1 MAAGDPNPDASA
13 AADDGQGVA
22 AAARSGMQP
31 SGQAVEGDGNQLL
44 NQVSAGRDL
53 TLGDSVAGDKIAG
66 DKVDG
71 DKVIGDKVSRDKIG
85 RDKFEIVVADAQ
97 QAADVARS
105 LRWSWPQPLDFGPYR
120 TFRREGFVGR
130 SWLFEEVRAWAIAE
144 GATAGR
150 PRAQLIEAEYGVGK
164 SAFLAELV
172 DTQAAGIP
180 VVAQHFCQFD
190 AIATLAPGRFVSSIA
205 AQLAAALPAYRAA
218 IEAEDAAGLR
228 QLLEAPDND
237 PIGAFDQAVLAPL
250 EAIAPPAGP
259 LLLVVDALD
268 EALEHRPSNDK
279 APHVTIVSL
288 LGQRAQRFPRWL
300 RLLATARPLPAVQ
313 QPLRQAFSL
322 HSLNAEEAR
331 NLADLEAYA
340 EARCQQPPL
349 ASLLAAAGLG
359 ASEVA
364 IRLRTLSGGKFLY
377 TAFVLN
383 DLASEALPLRNRAD
397 LEALPAGMDDFY
409 LQAFERRFPSE
420 QVYDQVRDLLALH
433 CVQRDPL
440 SRRELAAILS
450 WPEARLLGLQQQL
463 HDLLRLRRNDPA
475 YGSKEFLAS
484 FNHPSLSRW
493 LTATDEHS
501 GYPRAGRFSIDPEAA
516 EAAIHRWTLA
526 ELEAQRA
533 HTWPY
538 LVRHLASHLSQA
550 ERPALLAGLLGEFT
564 WLEARLRL
572 AGINALLGDFSL
584 AAPAPWLR
592 QLGRALGQGAHVL
605 GHSEGWRGPEQ
616 LASQLLA
623 RLPEENV
630 NPKPTRLRLEAADWL
645 QQAGSA
651 APRSASLLAPDAL
664 LRTFPVGS
672 NVTALVALPDGRLAS
687 CSANFGGD
695 STIRLWDLASGAC
708 AAVFEGHQG
717 WVRALAVLADGRLAS
732 GSADNTIR
740 LWDPAS
746 GACDRVFQ
754 GHQGPVSALAVLGDG
769 RLASGSDDNTI
780 RLWDPATGACERVFE
795 GHQSPVNAM
804 AVLADGRL
812 ASGSGGWDWHLVREH
827 DNTIRLWDLASGA
840 CAAVFEGHQGWVRV
854 LAVLGDGRLAFGSYD
869 NIIRLWDPASGSCKA
884 VFEGHQGGVN
894 ALAVLG
900 DGTLASGSYDNT
912 IRLWDPASGVCT
924 AVFEGHGSEVNA
936 LAVLADGRLASGSDD
951 KTIKLWDPASGSC
964 TAVFEGHQSRVTA
977 LAVLGDGRLA
987 SAGIGG
993 GNKILLW
1000 DQATGTSEPVFEGHH
1015 SPVWALA
1022 VLGDGRLASGSRDN
1036 TIQLWNIASGAWD
1049 PASSTLERVFEG
1061 HQDQVWALAV
1071 LTDGRLASGSKDG
1084 TIRLW
1089 DPASGSCTA
1098 VFEGHQPWVNALA
1111 VLGDGRLATSSEENI
1126 IRLWDPASGTRERVF
1141 EGHQDP
1147 VWALAVLADGRLA
1160 SGSADNTIRLWV
1172 PASGACD
1179 RVFQGHQGPVRAL
1192 AVLGDGRLASG
1203 SYDNTIRLWDPAHP
1217 DGAPQVLFVADADIT
1232 ALVVHPTLPLLIA
1245 GDSSGRLHWLQFL
1258 QSP

>member
-1 MAAGDPNPDASA
+1 
-13 AADDGQGVA
+13 VA
-22 AAARSGMQP
+22 
-31 SGQAVEGDGNQLL
+31 GDGNQLL

-71 DKVIGDKVSRDKIG
+71 DKVYGDKIG
-85 RDKFEIVVADAQ
+85 RDKIGIFVTDAQ
-97 QAADVARS
+97 QAAVVARS
-105 LRWSWPQPLDFGPYR
+105 LRWSWPQPLDFAPYR

-130 SWLFEEVRAWAIAE
+130 SWLFEEVRTWTMAD
-144 GATAGR
+144 GAAAGR
-150 PRAQLIEAEYGVGK
+150 PRALLIEAEYGVGK

-172 DTQAAGIP
+172 DTQAAEIP

-218 IEAEDAAGLR
+218 IEAEEAAGLR

-250 EAIAPPAGP
+250 EAMAPPASP

-268 EALEHRPSNDK
+268 EALEHRPSNDN
-279 APHVTIVSL
+279 AARVTIVSL

-349 ASLLAAAGLG
+349 AALLAAAGLG

-377 TAFVLN
+377 AAFVLN
-383 DLASEALPLRNRAD
+383 ELASGALPLRVRRD
-397 LEALPAGMDDFY
+397 LETLPSGMDDFY
-409 LQAFERRFPSE
+409 LQAFERRFPTD
-420 QVYDQVRDLLALH
+420 QAYDQVRDLLAVH

-440 SRRELAAILS
+440 SRRELAAILN
-450 WPEARLLGLQQQL
+450 WPEARLLTQQQQL

-516 EAAIHRWTLA
+516 EAAIHRWALA
-526 ELEAQRA
+526 EVEVQRA

-538 LVRHLASHLSQA
+538 LVRHLASHLTEA
-550 ERPALLAGLLGEFT
+550 ERPVVIAGQLGQFA

-605 GHSEGWRGPEQ
+605 GHSEGWRGHEQ

-623 RLPEENV
+623 RLPEEND
-630 NPKPTRLRLEAADWL
+630 NPKPSRLRLEAADWL

-651 APRSASLLAPDAL
+651 APRSASLLALDAL
-664 LRTFPVGS
+664 LRTLSVGS
-672 NVTALVALPDGRLAS
+672 AVNALVTLPDGRLAS
-687 CSANFGGD
+687 GSGVK
-695 STIRLWDLASGAC
+695 TI
-708 AAVFEGHQG
+708 
-717 WVRALAVLADGRLAS
+717 
-732 GSADNTIR
+732 

-746 GACDRVFQ
+746 GACERVFE
-754 GHQGPVSALAVLGDG
+754 GHQNFVNALAVLGDG

-795 GHQSPVNAM
+795 GHP
-804 AVLADGRL
+804 
-812 ASGSGGWDWHLVREH
+812 GSVR
-827 DNTIRLWDLASGA
+827 A
-840 CAAVFEGHQGWVRV
+840 
-854 LAVLGDGRLAFGSYD
+854 LAVLGDGRLAFGS
-869 NIIRLWDPASGSCKA
+869 
-884 VFEGHQGGVN
+884 H
-894 ALAVLG
+894 
-900 DGTLASGSYDNT
+900 DNT
-912 IRLWDPASGVCT
+912 IRLWDPASGTCER
-924 AVFEGHGSEVNA
+924 VFEGHK
-936 LAVLADGRLASGSDD
+936 DGL
-951 KTIKLWDPASGSC
+951 C
-964 TAVFEGHQSRVTA
+964 A

-987 SAGIGG
+987 SGG
-993 GNKILLW
+993 VIDNTIRLW
-1000 DQATGTSEPVFEGHH
+1000 DPATGACERVFEGHQGRVMALAMLGDGRLASGSGDNTIRLWDPASGTCERVFEGHKDWVRALTVLGDGRLASGSDDNTIRLWDPATGACERVFEGHPDSVRALAVLDDGRLASGSLDNTIRLWDPATGNCERVFEGHQGRVMALAMLGDGRLASGSDDNTIRLWDPATGTCERVFEGHH
-1015 SPVWALA
+1015 DWVLALAVLGDGRLAFGSGDNTIRLWDPATGACERVFEGHQQWVMALA
-1022 VLGDGRLASGSRDN
+1022 VLGDGRLASGSLDWTIRLWDPATGTCELVFEGHQSMVRALAMLGDGRLASGSGDN
-1036 TIQLWNIASGAWD
+1036 TIRLWD
-1049 PASSTLERVFEG
+1049 PATGACERVFEG
-1061 HQDQVWALAV
+1061 HQDW
-1071 LTDGRLASGSKDG
+1071 
-1084 TIRLW
+1084 
-1089 DPASGSCTA
+1089 
-1098 VFEGHQPWVNALA
+1098 
-1111 VLGDGRLATSSEENI
+1111 
-1126 IRLWDPASGTRERVF
+1126 
-1141 EGHQDP
+1141 
-1147 VWALAVLADGRLA
+1147 
-1160 SGSADNTIRLWV
+1160 
-1172 PASGACD
+1172 
-1179 RVFQGHQGPVRAL
+1179 VRAL

-1203 SYDNTIRLWDPAHP
+1203 SHDKTIRLWDPASGACERVFEGHQREVNALAVLGDGRLASGSGDNTIRLWDPAQP
-1217 DGAPQVLFVADADIT
+1217 DGAPQVLFVADAYIT
-1232 ALVVHPTLPLLIA
+1232 ALIAHPTRPLLIA
-1245 GDSSGRLHWLQFL
+1245 GDSSGRLHWLQLL
-1258 QSP
+1258 QSL